1 MPFNINLDTDNP
13 NFAILLDTVETEV
26 KPMIPEKQYIQKHYA
41 AHLKLM
47 LLNLLKAYRQNRQR
61 YVAYSNRRN
70 TYYPQKVGGQGLKIS
85 YDPFRHIVQLLE
97 KLEYITTKR
106 GFSFQGGRSSNSR
119 MRATDKLKEL
129 FRPARN
135 TFRNMNCILLKDAG
149 GNYIPYTETTNIHR
163 IRENLSA
170 INDQLDK
177 HFIGLYIPDI
187 QLEQL
192 NMEMQ
197 KKNRRHMDLSKTLLH
212 RTFSRGSFDLGGRF
226 YGGFWI
232 QLPKQYRPFV
242 KIDHKG
248 TESRDYSATVFS
260 LMYLEKG
267 FEVPEGDAYLF
278 PGADP
283 RDRDVIK
290 DAAQMLVNT
299 PCRQKALQAIN
310 YEVVC
315 KRFTHRKYTAG
326 EIVSSLELKHEAIR
340 DLFYRD
346 LGVLYQRKES
356 EIAEAVM
363 LRFVS
368 LGKPILPIHDGFIA
382 KREDIEFLEQAMT
395 EEVVVRYGHPMPFKA
410 DNHAKLTFLLG
421 GNDPEAYSIY
431 YKFWDERQRELND
444 DIQVIEENDHPQ
456 SYSLAL
462 VA

>member
-1 MPFNINLDTDNP
+1 MPFNIDLESDNP
-13 NFAILLDTVETEV
+13 NFSILFDTVETEV
-26 KPMIPEKQYIQKHYA
+26 KPMIPEKQYIRKNYA
-41 AHLKLM
+41 AHLKLV

-70 TYYPQKVGGQGLKIS
+70 TYYPQKLGVQGLKLS

-106 GFSFQGGRSSNSR
+106 GFSFEGGRSSNAR
-119 MRATDKLKEL
+119 MRATEKLKEL
-129 FRPARN
+129 FRPARS

-149 GNYIPYTETTNIHR
+149 GNYIPYSETTFIR
-163 IRENLSA
+163 KIRENLSA

-192 NMEMQ
+192 KMKVL
-197 KKNRRHMDLSKTLLH
+197 KKNQIHMDLSKTLLH

-242 KIDHKG
+242 RIDHKG

-267 FEVPEGDAYLF
+267 LNVPEGDAYLF
-278 PGADP
+278 HGADP
-283 RDRDVIK
+283 RDREVIK
-290 DAAQMLVNT
+290 DAAQMLVNN
-299 PCRQKALQAIN
+299 PSRQKALQAIN

-315 KRFTHRKYTAG
+315 KRFTQRKYTAE

-382 KREDIEFLEQAMT
+382 KHEDIEFLEQAMI
-395 EEVVVRYGHPMPFKA
+395 EEVVVRYGRQMPFKA
-410 DNHAKLTFLLG
+410 DNSAKLTFLPVR
-421 GNDPEAYSIY
+421 NDPEAYSIY
-431 YKFWDERQRELND
+431 YRSWDEWQKELND
-444 DIQVIEENDHPQ
+444 DVQIIEESDHQ
-456 SYSLAL
+456 IDVGQAI
-462 VA
+462 AA